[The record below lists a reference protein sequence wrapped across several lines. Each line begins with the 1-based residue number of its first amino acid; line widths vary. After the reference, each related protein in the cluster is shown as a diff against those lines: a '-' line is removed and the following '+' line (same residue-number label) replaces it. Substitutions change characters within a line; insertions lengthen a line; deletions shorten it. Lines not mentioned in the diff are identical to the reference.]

1 MMISADALED
11 IKDQADQIMYF
22 EASMPNIDNATNMLV
37 ERLSAIY
44 MAGYDDANTDAEGKK

>member
-11 IKDQADQIMYF
+11 IKEQADQIMYF
-22 EASMPNIDNATNMLV
+22 EASMPNIDNATKMLV

>member
-44 MAGYDDANTDAEGKK
+44 MAGYDDANTDAGDK